1 MQIIHGNE
9 ENFNE
14 LVSNGIVLVDFFATW
29 CGPCKMLGSVIEE
42 LAQDRSSQKIVKIDV
57 DECSDLAKNYGIMS
71 VPTLIIFKDGK
82 LIDQK
87 TGFMSKAELVNWLES
102 K

>member
-1 MQIIHGNE
+1 MIKYLSNE
-9 ENFNE
+9 TLEDALTKE
-14 LVSNGIVLVDFFATW
+14 VTIVDFFATW